1 MQIPLEPKR
10 IAAVDFIG
18 SVRRNLKQ
26 AIADSGMSA
35 YKLAEKIGVEKLVL
49 AHELNGN
56 SDITAGRIAEICW
69 AIGADVSL
77 IVVGREKDED
87 NNGSQENSCNHR

>member
-18 SVRRNLKQ
+18 SVRHDLKQ
-26 AIADSGMSA
+26 AIADSGMGLGDVA
-35 YKLAEKIGVEKLVL
+35 KAIGVTRGRLMRELV
-49 AHELNGN
+49 G
-56 SDITAGRIAEICW
+56 SRDITAGRIAEICW

-77 IVVGREKDED
+77 IVVGQALEKIKE
-87 NNGSQENSCNHR
+87 GR

>member
-18 SVRRNLKQ
+18 SVRHSLKQ

-35 YKLAEKIGVEKLVL
+35 WDVANKIGISRSRLVSEL
-49 AHELNGN
+49 AG
-56 SDITAGRIAEICW
+56 SRDITAGRIAEICW

-77 IVVGREKDED
+77 IVVGQALEKIK
-87 NNGSQENSCNHR
+87 GAT